1 MTSGHAPARRARSA
15 EQGGPAWWQH
25 GQVMRRILA
34 ARQDG
39 RLTAGELAA
48 RSDAARQ
55 AGSADTLAARHR

>member
-39 RLTAGELAA
+39 RLTAGELAGSPAGRVRGHA
-48 RSDAARQ
+48 RRA
-55 AGSADTLAARHR
+55 